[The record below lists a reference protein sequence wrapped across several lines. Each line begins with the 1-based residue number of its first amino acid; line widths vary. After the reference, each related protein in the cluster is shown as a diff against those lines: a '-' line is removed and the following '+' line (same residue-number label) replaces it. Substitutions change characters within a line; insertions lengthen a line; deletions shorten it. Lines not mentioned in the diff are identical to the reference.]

1 MKKMQSLRSTLTVLG
16 LLALSFAGCHRA
28 PQPQPDRPRLASG
41 VTVQDVSFFSAALQR
56 QMPYR
61 VYLPAKLP
69 PGQKL
74 PVVYLLHG
82 NGGGFREWSNY
93 SNVAQYAARGMIL
106 VMPEGGS
113 SYYVNSALKPE
124 DRFED
129 YLVHDLIADV
139 ETRFPAAAGREN
151 RAIAGVSMGGFAAV
165 YLALTRPDLFVF
177 AGAISPAIDVPSRRF
192 SFRRWSQSL
201 RFRSIFGP
209 SGSET
214 RQARDPFHLV
224 QSADSAMTPYIYLTA
239 GEREPLLEP
248 NRRFA
253 ARLRELHFSHEFHTQ
268 PGGHDWGEWNSQIPG
283 CFESLIRHLT
293 AMR

>member
-1 MKKMQSLRSTLTVLG
+1 M
-16 LLALSFAGCHRA
+16 
-28 PQPQPDRPRLASG
+28 
-41 VTVQDVSFFSAALQR
+41 QDVSFFSAALQR

-82 NGGGFREWSNY
+82 NGGGYREWSNY
-93 SNVAQYAARGMIL
+93 SNVAEFAARGLIL

-113 SYYVNSALKPE
+113 SYYANSALKPE
-124 DRFED
+124 DRYED
-129 YLVHDLIADV
+129 YLIHDLIADV
-139 ETRFPAAAGREN
+139 QTRFPTVARREN
-151 RAIAGVSMGGFAAV
+151 RAVIGVSMGGFAAV
-165 YLALTRPDLFVF
+165 YLSLTHPDLFIF

-192 SFRRWSQSL
+192 SFRRWSQSM

-209 SGSET
+209 GGS
-214 RQARDPFHLV
+214 QARRSRDPFLIV
-224 QSADSAMTPYIYLTA
+224 QSANRTVTPYIYLTA
-239 GEREPLLEP
+239 GEQEPLLEP

-253 ARLRELHFSHEFHTQ
+253 ARLRERHFSYEFHTK

-283 CFESLIRHLT
+283 CFESLFHHLPT
-293 AMR
+293 AR

>member
-1 MKKMQSLRSTLTVLG
+1 MQNLRSTLTVLG
-16 LLALSFAGCHRA
+16 LVALSFAGCRRA
-28 PQPQPDRPRLASG
+28 PQLQPDRPRLTSG
-41 VTVQDVSFFSAALQR
+41 VTLQDVSFFSAALQR
-56 QMPYR
+56 QMAYR

-69 PGQKL
+69 PGEKL

-82 NGGGFREWSNY
+82 NGGGFREWSSY
-93 SNVAQYAARGMIL
+93 SNVAQYAARGLIL

-124 DRFED
+124 DRYED

-139 ETRFPAAAGREN
+139 EARFPAAAGREN
-151 RAIAGVSMGGFAAV
+151 RAVAGVSMGGFAAV
-165 YLALTRPDLFVF
+165 CLALNRPDLLVF

-192 SFRRWSQSL
+192 SISRWWQSQ

-209 SGSET
+209 SGSAT

-224 QSADSAMTPYIYLTA
+224 QSADPARTPYIYLTA
-239 GEREPLLEP
+239 GEQEPLLEP

-253 ARLRELHFSHEFHTQ
+253 ARLREYHFTYEFHAQ

-283 CFESLIRHLT
+283 CFESLLRHLT
-293 AMR
+293 AAR